1 MDRFEGF
8 HGGWGGRQ
16 KGRKQG
22 WVSSRDMRDSSPA
35 LPAGSPQRWQ
45 SRCKLNLVCG
55 CWLVRSS
62 LGSARSEEGGVA
74 AQWRAPLF
82 SRPQSG
88 MQFTW
93 CPTSATSRPVHL
105 ARLAVHPPPALS
117 LSLSLSP
124 PNPQVLQVLCAE
136 TKEETN
142 ALDVVL
148 DARYATMEKAVNI
161 EGD

>member
-1 MDRFEGF
+1 
-8 HGGWGGRQ
+8 
-16 KGRKQG
+16 
-22 WVSSRDMRDSSPA
+22 
-35 LPAGSPQRWQ
+35 
-45 SRCKLNLVCG
+45 
-55 CWLVRSS
+55 
-62 LGSARSEEGGVA
+62 
-74 AQWRAPLF
+74 
-82 SRPQSG
+82 